1 MGRVGSCKKPKNTFG
16 YKKKKVETA
25 KTDWDAKSLIRRC
38 VKQKKRGRLRPER
51 RVKKWVELEKAEK
64 REVTANVNRLLEG
77 KKLNKKKK
85 FNSKCWGRTRQ
96 PADGFAAVQLGSN
109 REKCKGPRPE
119 AGYRLPPLL
128 PALA

>member
-1 MGRVGSCKKPKNTFG
+1 MGRVDSCKKPKNLFG

-77 KKLNKKKK
+77 KKLNKKK
-85 FNSKCWGRTRQ
+85 NLTLNVGGGLAS
-96 PADGFAAVQLGSN
+96 
-109 REKCKGPRPE
+109 
-119 AGYRLPPLL
+119 PPTVSPLYS
-128 PALA
+128 